1 MGCTRRNCNMIR
13 ETTKKAIKR
22 GLSFF
27 GYKLERLDSI
37 SSITQ
42 ILRDTLD
49 SHKNVP
55 KLKTDDV
62 FLVSYPRSGNTWVKN
77 IVAHILY
84 PHERIYSLNY
94 LARLVPEIH
103 EIDSDNEYSNPRV
116 IKTHRSFPFRQTID
130 QTVCRVTMGGN
141 KLGSWQDHV
150 LSWKVAEKNAQ
161 MLLIRYEDM
170 SKKTTDYIR
179 EIAKFLGVTLTVEEA
194 EVIREKSSIKAM
206 IEMEKRGTRRPG
218 LEFVR
223 RQEHRRILKQ
233 DLTPEIKDFITE
245 QCGYA
250 MSLFDYSTDRP
261 AWW

>member
-1 MGCTRRNCNMIR
+1 MIR

-77 IVAHILY
+77 IIAHILY

-116 IKTHRSFPFRQTID
+116 IKTHRSFPFRQERENSALYSQVIYIVRHPFDVIRSLHYFNSYLNPKQTID
-130 QTVCRVTMGGN
+130 QTVCKVTMGGN

-150 LSWKVAEKNAQ
+150 LSWKLAEKNAQ

-170 SKKTTDYIR
+170 SKKRSCSICWWGVISTR
-179 EIAKFLGVTLTVEEA
+179 E
-194 EVIREKSSIKAM
+194 
-206 IEMEKRGTRRPG
+206 
-218 LEFVR
+218 
-223 RQEHRRILKQ
+223 
-233 DLTPEIKDFITE
+233 
-245 QCGYA
+245 
-250 MSLFDYSTDRP
+250 
-261 AWW
+261 